1 MNPEIELETFKIE
14 KFNEIR
20 HTLKD
25 RMILTVT
32 VPQDQMVSFLV
43 LVPYGTVC
51 SGF

>member
-32 VPQDQMVSFLV
+32 VPQNQFLVSFLV
-43 LVPYGTVC
+43 
-51 SGF
+51 